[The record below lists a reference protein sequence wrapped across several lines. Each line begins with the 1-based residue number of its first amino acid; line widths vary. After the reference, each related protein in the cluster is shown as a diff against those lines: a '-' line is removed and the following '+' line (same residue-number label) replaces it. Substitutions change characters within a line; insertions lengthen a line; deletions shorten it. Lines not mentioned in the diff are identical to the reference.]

1 MAVIQLGERP
11 PTSDNSNSLAPFAL
25 GFRPFFILAGLGA
38 VLILG
43 TWLGI
48 WTGHIPAPE
57 YYGMIGWHSHEM
69 LFGYTS
75 AVIAGFLLT
84 AVRNWTGI
92 DTLTGKPLA
101 ALALVWLAG
110 RLAPFI
116 TILPDP
122 VIAISDLMF
131 LPLFTLA
138 LYGPLMR
145 AQNKINRVFL
155 PMTSVM
161 ALANLLVH
169 AQSLHLFDTAIQGND
184 LMLNTILLLLIL
196 VSGRV
201 LPFFTEKAVTG
212 SQPLF
217 NRNRE
222 RLAFGAIILWTLTEL
237 LFPNPWLLG
246 ILALAVAFSQLWR
259 LIDWYH
265 PGIWQVP
272 ILWVL
277 FTGLAWF
284 ALGFLLNS
292 LASVELFPAN
302 LATHALTTG
311 AVGILTL
318 GMMARVA
325 LGHTGRSLQPPRLVE
340 LSFIA
345 INLAAALR
353 VFAPYVAPEQYGLW
367 IQLSGGLWVLCFLL
381 FTLFYLPVLL
391 KPRIDGRP
399 G

>member
-11 PTSDNSNSLAPFAL
+11 PTPDNSNSLAPFAL

-57 YYGMIGWHSHEM
+57 YYGLIGWHSHEM
-69 LFGYTS
+69 LFGYTT

-101 ALALVWLAG
+101 VLALVWLAG
-110 RLAPFI
+110 RLTPFI
-116 TILPDP
+116 PALPDP

-131 LPLFTLA
+131 LPLFALA

-155 PMTSVM
+155 PMISVM

-169 AQSLHLFDTAIQGND
+169 AQSLQLFDTAIQGND
-184 LMLNTILLLLIL
+184 LMLNSVLLLLIL

-212 SQPLF
+212 SQPRF

-246 ILALAVAFSQLWR
+246 ILALTVAFSQLWR

-292 LASVELFPAN
+292 LASLELFPAN

-318 GMMARVA
+318 GMMSRVA

-345 INLAAALR
+345 INLAVALR
-353 VFAPYVAPEQYGLW
+353 VFAPYVAPNQYGLW

-381 FTLFYLPVLL
+381 FSLFYLPVLL

>member
-11 PTSDNSNSLAPFAL
+11 PTPDNSNSLAPFAL

-48 WTGHIPAPE
+48 WSGHIPAPE

-69 LFGYTS
+69 LFGYTT

-92 DTLTGKPLA
+92 DTLIGKPLA
-101 ALALVWLAG
+101 TLALVWLAG
-110 RLAPFI
+110 RLSPFI
-116 TILPDP
+116 PILPDP
-122 VIAISDLMF
+122 VIAISDLLF
-131 LPLFTLA
+131 LPLFALA

-155 PMTSVM
+155 PMISVM

-169 AQSLHLFDTAIQGND
+169 AQSLQLFDTAIQGND
-184 LMLNTILLLLIL
+184 LMLNTVLLLLIL

-212 SQPLF
+212 SQPRF
-217 NRNRE
+217 NLNRE
-222 RLAFGAIILWTLTEL
+222 RLAFGAIILWTLSEL

-246 ILALAVAFSQLWR
+246 SLALAVAFSQLWR

-292 LASVELFPAN
+292 LASLELFPAN

-340 LSFIA
+340 ISFIA
-345 INLAAALR
+345 INLAVALR
-353 VFAPYVAPEQYGLW
+353 VFAPYVAPDQYGLW

>member
-11 PTSDNSNSLAPFAL
+11 PTPDNSNSLVPFAL

-38 VLILG
+38 ALILG
-43 TWLGI
+43 TWLAI

-92 DTLTGKPLA
+92 DTLIGKPLA
-101 ALALVWLAG
+101 VLALVWLAG
-110 RLAPFI
+110 RLTPFI
-116 TILPDP
+116 PVLPDP
-122 VIAISDLMF
+122 VIAISDLLF
-131 LPLFTLA
+131 LPLFAVA

-155 PMTSVM
+155 PMISVM

-169 AQSLHLFDTAIQGND
+169 AQSLQLFDTAIQGND
-184 LMLNTILLLLIL
+184 LMLNTVLLLLIL

-212 SQPLF
+212 SQPRF
-217 NRNRE
+217 NLNRE

-246 ILALAVAFSQLWR
+246 ILALAVASSQLWR

-292 LASVELFPAN
+292 LASLELFPAN

-345 INLAAALR
+345 INLAVALR
-353 VFAPYVAPEQYGLW
+353 VFAPYVAPNQYGLW

-381 FTLFYLPVLL
+381 FILFYLPVLL